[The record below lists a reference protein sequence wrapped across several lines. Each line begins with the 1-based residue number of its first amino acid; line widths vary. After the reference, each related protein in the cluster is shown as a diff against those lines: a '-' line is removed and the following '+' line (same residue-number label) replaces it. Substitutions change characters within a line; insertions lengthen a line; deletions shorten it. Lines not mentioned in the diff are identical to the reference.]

1 MKIYT
6 GGPNVQHQ
14 AIRLSLPKATCKKDN
29 GETPTNKL
37 QVGGSPCVALH
48 GPRRMRG
55 GTSCSTC
62 LAACLSLMQ
71 DDTPPPTFQDACLEC
86 MQNATPVHTCRSACF
101 GCMRGDTSCLV
112 DPPRAPHVSSH
123 APASCTDTTRASG
136 YTQLVRWLTP
146 RSDPMQRATS
156 SFSVYLA

>member
-1 MKIYT
+1 
-6 GGPNVQHQ
+6 
-14 AIRLSLPKATCKKDN
+14 
-29 GETPTNKL
+29 
-37 QVGGSPCVALH
+37 
-48 GPRRMRG
+48 MRG